1 MNKLINIVLSGLLW
15 RRYKFLL
22 VSLVLTVVTMI
33 IVGQIHQDYLSYNAL
48 LEDPKHVGLS
58 FAIKWLV
65 WIASVILFL
74 GLNHWYNQKKQ
85 AEKELES
92 GGTNTALK
100 KLLGRLNRKS
110 QTNTKDLSNRR
121 ENIATSQESVASTG
135 NDESSN
141 DPFAALR
148 TKQKLRSYADVI
160 IEKKQSN
167 D

>member
-22 VSLVLTVVTMI
+22 VSLVLTVITMI

-48 LEDPKHVGLS
+48 LEQPKHVGLS

-65 WIASVILFL
+65 WVASVILFL

-85 AEKELES
+85 TEKELES

-110 QTNTKDLSNRR
+110 QVNTKGVSDRA
-121 ENIATSQESVASTG
+121 ENNTTYQEAVASTG
-135 NDESSN
+135 NDESGN
-141 DPFAALR
+141 DPFASLR
-148 TKQKLRSYADVI
+148 KKQKLRSYADVI

>member
-22 VSLVLTVVTMI
+22 VSLVITVISMV

-48 LEDPKHVGLS
+48 LEEPKHVGLS
-58 FAIKWLV
+58 FALKWLI
-65 WIASVILFL
+65 WIGSVILFL
-74 GLNHWYNQKKQ
+74 GVNHWYNQKKQ
-85 AEKELES
+85 AEKELDS

-100 KLLGRLNRKS
+100 KLLGRLQVTSTDEKS
-110 QTNTKDLSNRR
+110 EQPQKKG
-121 ENIATSQESVASTG
+121 QPK
-135 NDESSN
+135 
-141 DPFAALR
+141 DPFEALR
-148 TKQKLRSYADVI
+148 SKDKLRSYADVI